1 MNRPKPR
8 SFTPKR
14 DPMIPSGPAS
24 QYLTKNRGRPSKKP
38 KAENPERVKIPRAA
52 RKVARASIL
61 AKLSTAPL
69 AFTGGTGEQWL
80 GLSEIGLV
88 LGLDVAEVADQ
99 HGRGEGPPL
108 EWRRNDQGHHE
119 LMCSVTNLTLYLINE
134 ATAR

>member
-8 SFTPKR
+8 SFTPER

-24 QYLTKNRGRPSKKP
+24 QYLTKNRGRPSDQP
-38 KAENPERVKIPRAA
+38 KAQNPQRVKIPRAA

-69 AFTGGTGEQWL
+69 AFTGESGEQWL
-80 GLSEIGLV
+80 GLAEIGLV

-99 HGRGEGPPL
+99 HARGEGPPL
-108 EWRRNDQGHHE
+108 EMRKNEQGHHE
-119 LMCSVTNLTLYLINE
+119 LMGSVTNLTLYLITE
-134 ATAR
+134 ATR